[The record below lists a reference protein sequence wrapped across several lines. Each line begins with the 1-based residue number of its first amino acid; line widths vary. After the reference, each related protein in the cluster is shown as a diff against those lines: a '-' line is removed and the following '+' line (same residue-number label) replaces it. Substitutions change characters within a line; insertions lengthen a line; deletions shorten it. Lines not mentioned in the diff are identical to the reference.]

1 MDEELKD
8 KIINTVRKEHGITLG
23 RRDPIFAIIT
33 ANNLILKEQLKQ
45 LNNIFEL
52 QLIEMELVTKNY
64 LEKGKELLEKKL
76 TIALHEAKKSLEVT
90 QPQMTPKQKEKSTL
104 TNPIITLVI
113 GFILGYGLSLF
124 LL

>member
-1 MDEELKD
+1 MEEDLKE

-33 ANNLILKEQLKQ
+33 ANDLILEEQLKQ

-52 QLIEMELVTKNY
+52 QLIEMEQMTKNY
-64 LEKGKELLEKKL
+64 LENGKELLEKKL
-76 TIALHEAKKSLEVT
+76 TLALHEAKKSLET
-90 QPQMTPKQKEKSTL
+90 PQQTSKQEEKNIL
-104 TNPIITLVI
+104 TNPIITTVI

>member
-1 MDEELKD
+1 MDENLKD
-8 KIINTVRKEHGITLG
+8 NIINTVRKEHGITLG

-33 ANNLILKEQLKQ
+33 ANDLILEEQLKQ

-52 QLIEMELVTKNY
+52 QLIEMEQMTKNY
-64 LEKGKELLEKKL
+64 LENGKELLEKKL
-76 TIALHEAKKSLEVT
+76 TLALHEAKKSLET
-90 QPQMTPKQKEKSTL
+90 PQQPTLKQEEKNIL
-104 TNPIITLVI
+104 TNPLITTII

>member
-1 MDEELKD
+1 MEEELKD

-33 ANNLILKEQLKQ
+33 ANDLILEEQLKQ

-52 QLIEMELVTKNY
+52 QLIEMEQMTKNY
-64 LEKGKELLEKKL
+64 LENGKELLEKKL
-76 TIALHEAKKSLEVT
+76 TLALHEAKKSLNT
-90 QPQMTPKQKEKSTL
+90 PQPRSKQEEKNIL
-104 TNPIITLVI
+104 TNPIITTVI

>member
-1 MDEELKD
+1 MEEELKD

-33 ANNLILKEQLKQ
+33 ANELILEEQLKQ

-52 QLIEMELVTKNY
+52 QLIEMEQMTKNY
-64 LEKGKELLEKKL
+64 LENGKELLEKKL
-76 TIALHEAKKSLEVT
+76 TLALHEAKKSLET
-90 QPQMTPKQKEKSTL
+90 SQQPTSKQEEKNIL
-104 TNPIITLVI
+104 TNPIITIVI

>member
-1 MDEELKD
+1 MDENLKD
-8 KIINTVRKEHGITLG
+8 NIINTVRKEHGITLG

-33 ANNLILKEQLKQ
+33 ANDLILEEQLKQ

-52 QLIEMELVTKNY
+52 QLIEMEQMTKNY
-64 LEKGKELLEKKL
+64 LENGKELLEKKL
-76 TIALHEAKKSLEVT
+76 TLALHEAKKSLET
-90 QPQMTPKQKEKSTL
+90 PQQPTLKQEEKNIL
-104 TNPIITLVI
+104 TNPLITTVI

>member
-1 MDEELKD
+1 MEEELKD

-33 ANNLILKEQLKQ
+33 ANDLILEEQLKQ

-52 QLIEMELVTKNY
+52 QLIEMEQMTKNY
-64 LEKGKELLEKKL
+64 LENGKELLEKKL
-76 TIALHEAKKSLEVT
+76 TLALHEAKKSLET
-90 QPQMTPKQKEKSTL
+90 SQQPRSKQEEKNIL
-104 TNPIITLVI
+104 TNPIITIVI

>member
-1 MDEELKD
+1 MEEDLKE

-33 ANNLILKEQLKQ
+33 ANDLILEEQLKQ

-52 QLIEMELVTKNY
+52 QLIEMEQMTKNY
-64 LEKGKELLEKKL
+64 LENGKELLEKKL
-76 TIALHEAKKSLEVT
+76 TLALHETKKSLET
-90 QPQMTPKQKEKSTL
+90 PQQPRSKQEEKNIL
-104 TNPIITLVI
+104 TNPIITTVI

>member
-1 MDEELKD
+1 MEEELKD

-33 ANNLILKEQLKQ
+33 ANDLILEEQLKQ

-52 QLIEMELVTKNY
+52 QLIEMEQMTKNY
-64 LEKGKELLEKKL
+64 LENGKELLEKKL
-76 TIALHEAKKSLEVT
+76 TLALHEAKKSLET
-90 QPQMTPKQKEKSTL
+90 PQQLTLKQEEKNIL
-104 TNPIITLVI
+104 TNPLITTVI

>member
-1 MDEELKD
+1 MEEELKD

-33 ANNLILKEQLKQ
+33 ANDLILEEQLKQ

-52 QLIEMELVTKNY
+52 QLIEMEQMTKNY
-64 LEKGKELLEKKL
+64 LENGKELLEKKL
-76 TIALHEAKKSLEVT
+76 TLALHEAKKSLET
-90 QPQMTPKQKEKSTL
+90 SQQPTSKQEENIL
-104 TNPIITLVI
+104 TNPIITTII

>member
-1 MDEELKD
+1 MDENLKD
-8 KIINTVRKEHGITLG
+8 NIINIVRKEHGITLG

-33 ANNLILKEQLKQ
+33 ANDLILEEQLKQ

-52 QLIEMELVTKNY
+52 QLIEMEQMTKNY
-64 LEKGKELLEKKL
+64 LENGKELLEKKL
-76 TIALHEAKKSLEVT
+76 TLALHEAKKSLET
-90 QPQMTPKQKEKSTL
+90 PQQPTLKQEEKNIL
-104 TNPIITLVI
+104 TNPLITTVI

>member
-1 MDEELKD
+1 MEEELKD

-33 ANNLILKEQLKQ
+33 ANDLILEEQLKQ

-52 QLIEMELVTKNY
+52 QLIEMEQMTKNY
-64 LEKGKELLEKKL
+64 LENGKELLEKKL
-76 TIALHEAKKSLEVT
+76 TLALHEAKKSLET
-90 QPQMTPKQKEKSTL
+90 SQQPISKQEEKNIL
-104 TNPIITLVI
+104 TNPIITTVI

>member
-1 MDEELKD
+1 MEEELKD

-33 ANNLILKEQLKQ
+33 ANDLILEEQLKQ

-52 QLIEMELVTKNY
+52 QLIEMEQMTKNY
-64 LEKGKELLEKKL
+64 LENGKELLEKKL
-76 TIALHEAKKSLEVT
+76 TLALHEAKKSLET
-90 QPQMTPKQKEKSTL
+90 PQLTSKQEEKNIL
-104 TNPIITLVI
+104 TNPIITTII

>member
-1 MDEELKD
+1 MEEELKD

-33 ANNLILKEQLKQ
+33 ANDLILEEQLKQ

-52 QLIEMELVTKNY
+52 QLIEMEQMTKNY
-64 LEKGKELLEKKL
+64 LENGKELLEKKL
-76 TIALHEAKKSLEVT
+76 TLALHEAKKSLNT
-90 QPQMTPKQKEKSTL
+90 PQRPTAKKEEKNIL
-104 TNPIITLVI
+104 TNPLITTVI

>member
-1 MDEELKD
+1 MEEELKD

-33 ANNLILKEQLKQ
+33 ANDLILEEQLKQ

-52 QLIEMELVTKNY
+52 QLIEMEQMTKNY
-64 LEKGKELLEKKL
+64 LENGKELLEKKL
-76 TIALHEAKKSLEVT
+76 TLALHEAKKSLET
-90 QPQMTPKQKEKSTL
+90 PQQPTLKQEEKNIL
-104 TNPIITLVI
+104 TNPLITTVI